1 MLPKIGDRITAQG
14 FPLDYPLVILAAV
27 SGRYG
32 IGSELWPQGASR
44 PVELHE
50 ITSWNGKP
58 VSYAEPGGKAKWQSP
73 AQPKRLR
80 TRKAA

>member
-14 FPLDYPLVILAAV
+14 FPDDYPLVILAAV

-32 IGSELWPQGASR
+32 VGSPNWPKGATR
-44 PVELHE
+44 PVEPHE
-50 ITSWNGKP
+50 ITTWNGKC
-58 VSYAEPGGKAKWQSP
+58 VSYAAPGSQAKWKSP
-73 AQPKRLR
+73 AQPKRSR